1 MASQVLNDCAV
12 LPPHGCYCELITRRC
27 LYIAVVNATW
37 YPLMPV
43 WRPLLGNE
51 LFQKSDEFQKPNI
64 VYCFG
69 VVDVGPLSLRMSG
82 R

>member
-12 LPPHGCYCELITRRC
+12 LPPHGCYCELMTRRC
-27 LYIAVVNATW
+27 LYIDVVNATW

-51 LFQKSDEFQKPNI
+51 LLQKSDEFQKPNI
-64 VYCFG
+64 VYLFG
-69 VVDVGPLSLRMSG
+69 VVDVGPLRLRMSG